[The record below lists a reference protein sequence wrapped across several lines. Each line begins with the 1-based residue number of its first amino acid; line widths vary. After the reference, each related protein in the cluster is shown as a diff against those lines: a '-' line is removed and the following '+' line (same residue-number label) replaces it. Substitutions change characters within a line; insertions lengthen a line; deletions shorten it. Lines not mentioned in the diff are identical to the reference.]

1 MAAEKGNAGAQS
13 RMGAACAGR
22 GDYAEAL
29 KWYLKA
35 ADQGDPGAAES
46 LGSMYEKGIGVS
58 ADYGEAVKWYL
69 KAAEQS
75 DGDAVRLCSL
85 GLRVYALASGHGGD
99 NAGEWYGKAAEM
111 LGKPAE
117 NGNPLAQC
125 RLGFMYSMGQGAG
138 RDPKKAAELYRK
150 AADQGNAE
158 AQCRLGAM
166 YEKGRAVPQD
176 ADMALE
182 LYREAAEHGN
192 ADAMC
197 RLGAMYDKGDAVQKD
212 INTAKEWYRKA
223 AESYG
228 AAAGFNINSRRWADQ
243 SNKDKGDADAQ
254 CRLGGLYY
262 DGQGVDRDFNAAV

>member
-1 MAAEKGNAGAQS
+1 
-13 RMGAACAGR
+13 
-22 GDYAEAL
+22 
-29 KWYLKA
+29 
-35 ADQGDPGAAES
+35 
-46 LGSMYEKGIGVS
+46 
-58 ADYGEAVKWYL
+58 
-69 KAAEQS
+69 
-75 DGDAVRLCSL
+75 
-85 GLRVYALASGHGGD
+85 
-99 NAGEWYGKAAEM
+99 
-111 LGKPAE
+111 
-117 NGNPLAQC
+117 
-125 RLGFMYSMGQGAG
+125 MYSMGQGAG

-243 SNKDKGDADAQ
+243 SNKDKGR
-254 CRLGGLYY
+254 CRCPVQAGRPVL
-262 DGQGVDRDFNAAV
+262 